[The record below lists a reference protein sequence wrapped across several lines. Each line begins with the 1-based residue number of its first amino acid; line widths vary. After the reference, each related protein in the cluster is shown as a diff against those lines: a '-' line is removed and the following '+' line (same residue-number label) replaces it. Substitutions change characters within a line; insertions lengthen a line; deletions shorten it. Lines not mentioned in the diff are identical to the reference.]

1 MFSTTDCFPNI
12 SPIVAF
18 TGIVLGSGLTL
29 LRNDPGSSL
38 SDRQQKCC
46 GFVQLSTF
54 VNPGNPSKPPF
65 RGSHQFQVFVIFPIH
80 VNPWMMRCKKMADR
94 ASPQFQANI
103 TISCTGRVAGLLS
116 HDMMLHPPPLPQD
129 YVFIVVPDSWSFQE
143 YPGRSAA
150 SSSLPRTPSAKQ
162 SSSDP
167 RSNFLSPAKRK
178 FDQPLELST
187 PGTSSA
193 DARLAG
199 TSSCE
204 LRRQTSHSLVL
215 TRSQAQTRD
224 TPYTEEMSPPPK
236 RSRVGCTQTTV
247 SDTGSSSPSTLDEQL
262 HSASLKNRQ
271 ATMTVGSNYD
281 DASTPSS
288 PNHHSPITMN
298 RSARSDSPIQSADEP
313 ARPLRTRQ
321 PTKKVLNID

>member
-1 MFSTTDCFPNI
+1 MFSTADCFPNI

-18 TGIVLGSGLTL
+18 TGLILGSGLTL

-54 VNPGNPSKPPF
+54 INPGNPSKPPF

-94 ASPQFQANI
+94 ASSQFQANT

-129 YVFIVVPDSWSFQE
+129 YVFIVVPDSWSFQD
-143 YPGRSAA
+143 YPGRSGA
-150 SSSLPRTPSAKQ
+150 SSSFQRTPSAKQ

-178 FDQPLELST
+178 CDQPLEPSA
-187 PGTSSA
+187 PGASSA
-193 DARLAG
+193 DVMLAA

-204 LRRQTSHSLVL
+204 LRRQNTQSLIL
-215 TRSQAQTRD
+215 TCSQARTRD
-224 TPYTEEMSPPPK
+224 TPYTEEMSPPSK
-236 RSRVGCTQTTV
+236 RSRVESTQTTV
-247 SDTGSSSPSTLDEQL
+247 SDAGSSSPSTLDEQL
-262 HSASLKNRQ
+262 HPASFKNRQ
-271 ATMTVGSNYD
+271 AAMTIESNHD
-281 DASTPSS
+281 DTSTPSS
-288 PNHHSPITMN
+288 PNHHSAITMN
-298 RSARSDSPIQSADEP
+298 RSARSDSPIQSTDEP
-313 ARPLRTRQ
+313 TRPHRTRQ